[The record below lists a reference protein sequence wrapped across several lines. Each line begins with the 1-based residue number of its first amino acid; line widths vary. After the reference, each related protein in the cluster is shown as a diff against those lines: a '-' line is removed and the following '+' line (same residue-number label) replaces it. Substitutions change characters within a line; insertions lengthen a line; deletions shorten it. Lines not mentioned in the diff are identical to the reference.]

1 MNGCLNV
8 LVRGIVMLRKVKL
21 YGDLAKVTGHK
32 EFEVAVNSA
41 AQAVSFLIN
50 NFPQLESY
58 MANRYYQVLCDKEDV
73 GIDELHFPIGQ
84 SDIKFVP
91 VISGAGGNVGR
102 ILLGGALI
110 AMSFGVGGLFQNP
123 LALGTESF
131 LGFAAAG
138 SGAKAAFGIGAAL
151 VLSGV
156 SGMLFPV
163 PKLPEFSSEQDPKL
177 SFNFSGT
184 QQTGRAGTPVPIVYG
199 EIVTGSVVRSG
210 GIDTEQVQV

>member
-1 MNGCLNV
+1 
-8 LVRGIVMLRKVKL
+8 MLRKVKL

-32 EFEVAVNSA
+32 EFDVAVNTT

-50 NFPQLESY
+50 NFPHLESY
-58 MANRYYQVLCDKEDV
+58 MSNKYYQVLCYKNDV

-91 VISGAGGNVGR
+91 VISGAGGNLGR

-110 AMSFGVGGLFQNP
+110 AMSFGVGGLFTNP
-123 LALGTESF
+123 LTIGGKGF
-131 LGFAAAG
+131 FGFASAG
-138 SGAKAAFGIGAAL
+138 MGAKAAFGIGAAL
-151 VLSGV
+151 VLTGV

-163 PKLPEFSSEQDPKL
+163 PKLPEFSSEQDPRL
-177 SFNFSGT
+177 SFSFSGT
-184 QQTGRAGTPVPIVYG
+184 QQTSRAGTPVPIVYG
-199 EIVTGSVVRSG
+199 EIVTGSVVISG